1 MFLALWIHTF
11 IHIATISQMFM
22 FVHRHPDQ
30 HLPFQVGHTK
40 SYVQVLLP
48 EVEGLLGSNVEV
60 KFTTVNRW
68 SVMGEVV
75 NVVKQRRP
83 YVLTISNRP
92 KRVSLEYTDADRL
105 CSNEGGPCSCSV
117 ENPQNCKSRKPESI
131 MESCACGE
139 KAQCSIRE
147 GGQTRNIFTDV
158 CNLFDRSPV
167 QGSGLERHRSL
178 EKHKSVYI
186 LGEDMDGLDSL
197 APQNERARLD
207 WLLITGLLLGLTG
220 ILSGLFYMGVS
231 HES

>member
-1 MFLALWIHTF
+1 MFLALWIHTL
-11 IHIATISQMFM
+11 IHITTISQMFM
-22 FVHRHPDQ
+22 FVHRHPNQ

-75 NVVKQRRP
+75 NVVKQRQP
-83 YVLTISNRP
+83 YILTISSRP

-105 CSNEGGPCSCSV
+105 CSNEDGPCSSSV

-131 MESCACGE
+131 LESCACGE

-147 GGQTRNIFTDV
+147 GGQTRNIFADV

-167 QGSGLERHRSL
+167 QGGGLERHRSL
-178 EKHKSVYI
+178 EKHKSVFI